1 MKKLI
6 LPAMLAA
13 ALTALGCSSSTTTGG
28 GAGEKKDTPAP
39 AKKEHHGDHE
49 PGPHHGT
56 VFDWGPYHM
65 ELVVDHGK
73 KEARVY
79 VLDDDEKTPRPIASP
94 GLVLAIKEP
103 KFQLDLKPE
112 RQAKDPEGKSSCFV
126 GTHEKLAEKRDFEGS
141 VYGSADGKNWT
152 GDFKEEDDHE
162 HGKK

>member
-1 MKKLI
+1 MKKVC
-6 LPAMLAA
+6 LPAALAA
-13 ALTALGCSSSTTTGG
+13 LSLAIGCSSSTTTGG
-28 GAGEKKDTPAP
+28 GEKKAAPAP
-39 AKKEHHGDHE
+39 AKKNHHGDHE

-79 VLDDDEKTPRPIASP
+79 VLDDDEKSPRPIASP
-94 GLVLAIKEP
+94 GLVLSIKEP
-103 KFQLDLKPE
+103 KFQVDLKPE
-112 RQAKDPEGKSSCFV
+112 RQPKDPEGKASCFV

-141 VYGSADGKNWT
+141 VEGLADGKKWT
-152 GDFKEEDDHE
+152 GDFKEEDDHHD